1 MAKVKVV
8 SWNIWGGQHLPEILD
23 SLSEFKPDIVCLQE
37 VVRDLDGRNNTAEA
51 IARHLGH
58 KSSYFTPTY
67 EIETA
72 KYYKKLEPRTVAMGN
87 AIVSKNAIQD
97 FRVYPLSEEK
107 TRFLIEALIPA
118 NGEMLHIFSTH
129 LLHTHQKSSELQ
141 ELQAKRV
148 AEIIP
153 KKRALLG
160 ADLNATPKSTT
171 VKILK
176 HAMMNTDSTFAPTWS
191 VYPEGC
197 PVCKPQAVDTRL
209 DYLFVTKDL
218 KFDSFKVHESKGS
231 DHLPISV
238 VLEV

>member
-23 SLSEFKPDIVCLQE
+23 FLSELKPEIICLQE
-37 VVRDLDGRNNTAEA
+37 VIQDLDGRNNTAEA
-51 IARHLGH
+51 IARHLGY

-67 EIETA
+67 EIDA
-72 KYYKKLEPRTVAMGN
+72 GKFYKKLEPRVVSMGN

-97 FRVYPLSEEK
+97 VKLYSLSEERP
-107 TRFLIEALIPA
+107 RFLLEALIPA
-118 NGEMLHIFSTH
+118 NGQMLHVFSTH
-129 LLHTHQKSSELQ
+129 LLHTHQKPSGLQ
-141 ELQAKRV
+141 EFQAKRI

-153 KKRALLG
+153 KEHALLG
-160 ADLNATPKSTT
+160 ADLNATPQSTV
-171 VKILK
+171 VKTLK
-176 HAMMNTDSTFAPTWS
+176 QVMVSTDSAFAPTWS

-197 PVCKPQAVDTRL
+197 PVCNPQAIDTRL

-218 KFDSFKVHESKGS
+218 KFHSFEVHQSKGS

-238 VLEV
+238 VIEV

>member
-8 SWNIWGGQHLPEILD
+8 SWNIWGGQHLSGILD
-23 SLSEFKPDIVCLQE
+23 FLSEFKPDIICLQE
-37 VVRDLDGRNNTAEA
+37 TIQDLNGKNNTAET
-51 IARHLGH
+51 IARHLGY
-58 KSSYFTPTY
+58 KSSYFTSTY
-67 EIETA
+67 EIDTA
-72 KYYKKLEPRTVAMGN
+72 KYYKELEPRIVAMGN
-87 AIVSKNAIQD
+87 AIVSRNAIQD
-97 FRVYPLSEEK
+97 FKVHPLSEEK

-118 NGEMLHIFSTH
+118 NGEILHIFSSH
-129 LLHTHQKSSELQ
+129 LIHTHQEPSDLQ
-141 ELQAKRV
+141 EFQAKRM

-160 ADLNATPKSTT
+160 ADLNATPQSAT
-171 VKILK
+171 VKVLK
-176 HAMMNTDSTFAPTWS
+176 KTMINTDSELAPTWG

-197 PVCKPQAVDTRL
+197 PVCKPQAIDTRL

-218 KFDSFKVHESKGS
+218 KFHSFKVHDSKGS